1 MNKQIAVMALVVM
14 LGLAGSAWASQF
26 SDDFESYAAGAGVH
40 GQGGWK
46 GWNNSAAADALIS
59 NLYASSGR
67 QSVEIEGHA
76 DLVHEFSLSGG
87 KWVVTAMQYVP
98 TGSRGV
104 SYFILLATYNDDGPN
119 TWSVQ
124 TEYDLEAGTISPW
137 NDVGSGARIVYDRWV
152 QIKVV
157 IDLAANAYEEYYDGM
172 LIASGAWDASESG
185 TLEAVDLFAN
195 AASSVY
201 YDDVKIDAAAANPV
215 SCFPRPAYDS
225 GWITTPFGDPSRFY
239 GVTLNHNLGGDADDY
254 VVDLQ
259 RKVSGIAGPNLSS
272 QGFASEFNYSFLTNK
287 TVTLAAPYSAVDLV
301 SSIRI
306 RIWTYCD
313 ADSGDSE
320 PRTK

>member
-1 MNKQIAVMALVVM
+1 MKKEMALLM
-14 LGLAGSAWASQF
+14 LVILLGVAGSGWASEF
-26 SDDFESYAAGAGVH
+26 ADDFESYTAGAGVH

-46 GWNNSAAADALIS
+46 GWKNSAEADALIS

-67 QSVEIEGHA
+67 QSVEIA
-76 DLVHEFSLSGG
+76 RDSDLVHEFDLSGG

-98 TGSRGV
+98 TGSYGV

-124 TEYDLEAGTISPW
+124 TEYDLEAGTILPW
-137 NDVGSGARIVYDRWV
+137 NDSGSGTRIVYDRWV

-157 IDLAANAYEEYYDGM
+157 VDLATNTYEEYYDGT
-172 LIASGAWDASESG
+172 LIASGVWDASESG
-185 TLEAVDLFAN
+185 TVAAVELFAN
-195 AASSVY
+195 AAASVY
-201 YDDVKIDAAAANPV
+201 YDDVRIDAAMNV
-215 SCFPRPAYDS
+215 GSCFPRPAYDS

-239 GVTLNHNLGGDADDY
+239 GVTLTHSLGGNVDDY

-259 RKVSGIAGPNLSS
+259 RMVSGIAGPNLSN
-272 QGFASEFNYSFLTNK
+272 QGLASEFNYSFLTNRA
-287 TVTLAAPYSAVDLV
+287 VTLAAPYSAVDLV

-320 PRTK
+320 PKSK

>member
-1 MNKQIAVMALVVM
+1 MKKQIAVMALVVM
-14 LGLAGSAWASQF
+14 LGLAGSVWASQF

-46 GWNNSAAADALIS
+46 GWNNSAAADAQIS

-225 GWITTPFGDPSRFY
+225 GWITTPFGDPSRFC